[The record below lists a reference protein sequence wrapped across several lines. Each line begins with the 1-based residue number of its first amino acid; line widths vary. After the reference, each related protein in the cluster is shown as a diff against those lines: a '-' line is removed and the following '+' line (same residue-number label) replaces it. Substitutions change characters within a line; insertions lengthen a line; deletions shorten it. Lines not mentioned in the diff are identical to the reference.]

1 MSDSDSESENNGNTS
16 PTAQGN
22 NGQGNNGQGNNG
34 QGNNGQGNISGN
46 IVQITTSNVSVNGNI
61 SVFEGN
67 TNVDFTVPIFG
78 NLTLDQTINGN
89 GYIVVNQQGDGV
101 THTTFD
107 TINPTFDP
115 QIDQNLVEQVVAYYD
130 SEQQSDTKVVMD
142 EIRLYASRIQCDDFH
157 GKGTID
163 DYNQLFVAAAKIAN
177 ESKQIKLD
185 VDVEGFNEFS
195 AAADELSSLFNSFI
209 MKLENVS
216 IINDLDFLRAISRAL
231 AKIWNLSEVFG
242 KFKQTILATTRVQIP
257 RSAHDTSILLG
268 NVMGEINC
276 AMQYINHFVSPTS
289 NIPVGA
295 NLSAAELN
303 VINQA
308 VATIDNWNVLCDQ
321 GVSVAMSNNSDI
333 QNILNINNNLKTK
346 TSTLRNATTNLRA
359 KFALYNI
366 NRNIDIN
373 IHN

>member
-1 MSDSDSESENNGNTS
+1 MSDSENENNGNQS
-16 PTAQGN
+16 PTNQGN
-22 NGQGNNGQGNNG
+22 NGNQSPTNV
-34 QGNNGQGNISGN
+34 SGN
-46 IVQITTSNVSVNGNI
+46 IVQITTSNVSINGNM

-67 TNVDFTVPIFG
+67 ANVNFTVPVYG

-107 TINPTFDP
+107 TINPEFDP

-185 VDVEGFNEFS
+185 VDVDGFNEFS
-195 AAADELSSLFNSFI
+195 AAADELAALFNSFI

-216 IINDLDFLRAISRAL
+216 IINDLEFLRSISRAL

-257 RSAHDTSILLG
+257 RSAHDASILLG

-333 QNILNINNNLKTK
+333 QNILSINNNLKTK

>member
-1 MSDSDSESENNGNTS
+1 M
-16 PTAQGN
+16 
-22 NGQGNNGQGNNG
+22 
-34 QGNNGQGNISGN
+34 
-46 IVQITTSNVSVNGNI
+46 

-67 TNVDFTVPIFG
+67 ANVNFTVPIYG
-78 NLTLDQTINGN
+78 NLTVDQTIKGN

-107 TINPTFDP
+107 TTDPTLDP
-115 QIDQNLVEQVVAYYD
+115 QIDENLVQKVESYYED
-130 SEQQSDTKVVMD
+130 ELQTETRVVMD
-142 EIRLYASRIQCDDFH
+142 EIRLYAGRIQCDDFH

-195 AAADELSSLFNSFI
+195 AAADELASLFNSFI
-209 MKLENVS
+209 LKLENVS

-257 RSAHDTSILLG
+257 RSAHDASIILG
-268 NVMGEINC
+268 NVMSEINC
-276 AMQYINHFVSPTS
+276 AMKYINHFVAPTG
-289 NIPVGA
+289 IVPIGA
-295 NLSAAELN
+295 NLSATELN

-308 VATIDNWNVLCDQ
+308 VATIDNWNILCDQ
-321 GVSVAMSNNSDI
+321 GVTVAMSNNQDI
-333 QNILNINNNLKTK
+333 QNILSINDSLKTK
-346 TSTLRNATTNLRA
+346 TTTLRNATTNLRA

-366 NRNIDIN
+366 NRNVSIN
-373 IHN
+373 INN

>member
-1 MSDSDSESENNGNTS
+1 MSDSENENNGNQNSNNGNQNSNNGNQNSNNGNQS
-16 PTAQGN
+16 PTN
-22 NGQGNNGQGNNG
+22 V
-34 QGNNGQGNISGN
+34 SGN
-46 IVQITTSNVSVNGNI
+46 VVQITTSNVSINGNM
-61 SVFEGN
+61 SVVEGN
-67 TNVDFTVPIFG
+67 TNVNFTVPVYG
-78 NLTLDQTINGN
+78 NLTVDQTINGN

-107 TINPTFDP
+107 TINPDFDP
-115 QIDQNLVEQVVAYYD
+115 QIDENLVEQVVAYYD

-185 VDVEGFNEFS
+185 VDVDGFNEFS
-195 AAADELSSLFNSFI
+195 AAADELASLFNSFI
-209 MKLENVS
+209 VKLENVS
-216 IINDLDFLRAISRAL
+216 IINDLEFLRAISRAL

-257 RSAHDTSILLG
+257 RSAHDASILLG

>member
-1 MSDSDSESENNGNTS
+1 MTGSGNSS
-16 PTAQGN
+16 PRTLTG
-22 NGQGNNGQGNNG
+22 
-34 QGNNGQGNISGN
+34 GNISGN
-46 IVQITTSNVSVNGNI
+46 IVQITTSNVSVSGNM
-61 SVFEGN
+61 SVYEGN
-67 TNVDFTVPIFG
+67 ANVTFSVPVYG

-107 TINPTFDP
+107 TTDPSFDP
-115 QIDQNLVEQVVAYYD
+115 QIDENLVGKVEAYYED
-130 SEQQSDTKVVMD
+130 EQQTENKLVMD
-142 EIRLYASRIQCDDFH
+142 EIRLYASRIQCEDFH

-177 ESKQIKLD
+177 ETKQIKLD

-195 AAADELSSLFNSFI
+195 QAADELAALFNSFI
-209 MKLENVS
+209 VKLENVS

-242 KFKQTILATTRVQIP
+242 KFKQTILATTRVQVP
-257 RSAHDTSILLG
+257 RSAHDTSLLLG

-276 AMQYINHFVSPTS
+276 AMQYINHFVAPTA
-289 NIPVGA
+289 NVPIGA
-295 NLSAAELN
+295 NLSSAELN

-321 GVSVAMSNNSDI
+321 GVSVAMSNNPDI
-333 QNILNINNNLKTK
+333 QNILSINNSLKTK
-346 TSTLRNATTNLRA
+346 TTTLRNATTNLRA

-366 NRNIDIN
+366 NRNLSIN
-373 IHN
+373 INN

>member
-1 MSDSDSESENNGNTS
+1 MGDSGDESPRGNV
-16 PTAQGN
+16 GN
-22 NGQGNNGQGNNG
+22 N
-34 QGNNGQGNISGN
+34 GNISGN
-46 IVQITTSNVSVNGNI
+46 VVQITTSNVSVNGNM

-67 TNVDFTVPIFG
+67 ANVNFTVPIYG
-78 NLTLDQTINGN
+78 NLTVDQTIKGN

-107 TINPTFDP
+107 TTDPALDP
-115 QIDQNLVEQVVAYYD
+115 QIDENLVQKVESYYED
-130 SEQQSDTKVVMD
+130 EQQTETKVVMD
-142 EIRLYASRIQCDDFH
+142 EIRLYAGRIQCDDFH

-195 AAADELSSLFNSFI
+195 AAADELASLFNSFI
-209 MKLENVS
+209 LKLENVS

-257 RSAHDTSILLG
+257 RSAHDASIILG
-268 NVMGEINC
+268 NVMSEINC
-276 AMQYINHFVSPTS
+276 AMKYINHFVAPTE
-289 NIPVGA
+289 IVPIGA
-295 NLSAAELN
+295 NLSTTELN

-308 VATIDNWNVLCDQ
+308 VATIDNWNILCDQ
-321 GVSVAMSNNSDI
+321 GVSVAMSNNADI
-333 QNILNINNNLKTK
+333 QNILSINDSLKTK
-346 TSTLRNATTNLRA
+346 TTTLKNATTNLRA

-366 NRNIDIN
+366 NRNVSIN
-373 IHN
+373 INN

>member
-1 MSDSDSESENNGNTS
+1 MTGSGNSS
-16 PTAQGN
+16 PRTPTG
-22 NGQGNNGQGNNG
+22 
-34 QGNNGQGNISGN
+34 GNISGN
-46 IVQITTSNVSVNGNI
+46 IVQITTSNVSVSGNM

-67 TNVDFTVPIFG
+67 ANVTFSVPVYG

-107 TINPTFDP
+107 TTDPSFDP
-115 QIDQNLVEQVVAYYD
+115 QIDENLVGKVEAYYED
-130 SEQQSDTKVVMD
+130 EQQTENKLVMD
-142 EIRLYASRIQCDDFH
+142 EIRLYASRIQCEDFH

-177 ESKQIKLD
+177 ETKQIKLD

-195 AAADELSSLFNSFI
+195 QAADELATLFNSFI
-209 MKLENVS
+209 VKLENVS

-242 KFKQTILATTRVQIP
+242 KFKQTILATTRVQVP
-257 RSAHDTSILLG
+257 RSAHDTSLLLG

-276 AMQYINHFVSPTS
+276 AMQYINHFVSPTAVV
-289 NIPVGA
+289 PEGA
-295 NLSAAELN
+295 NLSSAELN

-321 GVSVAMSNNSDI
+321 GVSVAMSNNPDI
-333 QNILNINNNLKTK
+333 QNILSINNSLKTK
-346 TSTLRNATTNLRA
+346 TTTLRNATTNLRA

-366 NRNIDIN
+366 NRNVSIN
-373 IHN
+373 INN

>member
-1 MSDSDSESENNGNTS
+1 MTGSGNSS
-16 PTAQGN
+16 PRTLTG
-22 NGQGNNGQGNNG
+22 
-34 QGNNGQGNISGN
+34 GNISGN
-46 IVQITTSNVSVNGNI
+46 IVQITTSNVSVSGNM
-61 SVFEGN
+61 SVYEGN
-67 TNVDFTVPIFG
+67 ANVTFSVPVFG

-107 TINPTFDP
+107 TTDPSFDP
-115 QIDQNLVEQVVAYYD
+115 QIDENLVGKVEAYYED
-130 SEQQSDTKVVMD
+130 EQQTENKLVMD
-142 EIRLYASRIQCDDFH
+142 EIRLYASRIQCEDFH

-177 ESKQIKLD
+177 ETKQIKLD

-195 AAADELSSLFNSFI
+195 QAADELANLFNSFI
-209 MKLENVS
+209 VKLENVS

-257 RSAHDTSILLG
+257 RSAHDTSLLLG

-276 AMQYINHFVSPTS
+276 AMQYINHFVAPTAVV
-289 NIPVGA
+289 PVGA
-295 NLSAAELN
+295 NLSSAELN

-321 GVSVAMSNNSDI
+321 GVSVAMSNNPDI
-333 QNILNINNNLKTK
+333 QNILSINNSLKTK
-346 TSTLRNATTNLRA
+346 TTTLKNATTNLRA

-366 NRNIDIN
+366 NRNVSIN
-373 IHN
+373 INN